1 MSPFGGMNRRWVLR
15 TRSEPSETCFLPVTS
30 GRHAVSCREQL
41 DSGNMPF
48 LKSVLKQVGRN
59 TGPPGF
65 GGCHGVIP
73 HNFISKLGQ
82 DTYPA
87 SLDINSACM
96 SWADL
101 STLASNMYSM
111 LKLRVKCPE
120 NVGFREEP
128 AWPVRAGLSR
138 AIRQWKFENAS
149 SHDASDI
156 TTGTEPPRYH
166 IPTAT
171 TRRIPPK

>member
-1 MSPFGGMNRRWVLR
+1 MGAADEVRTVRNMIPSRHLWPPCCVMSIILM
-15 TRSEPSETCFLPVTS
+15 
-30 GRHAVSCREQL
+30 AREQL

-101 STLASNMYSM
+101 STFASNMYSM

-120 NVGFREEP
+120 NVGFQDEP